1 MPRAGFEPAAY
12 PLGGDRS
19 IRLSYRGRWLIF
31 TQTEVGCVNR
41 LFPRITGDTP
51 AGRIPCMSRAPLLD
65 MSDPPFNVV
74 HMSKM
79 IQVRNVPDEMHRA
92 LKASAAAEGLSL
104 SDYIKR

>member
-1 MPRAGFEPAAY
+1 MDRRLVTGSCIQRGGDAEVAPAPRFMPRAGFEPAAY

-31 TQTEVGCVNR
+31 TQTAVGCVNR

-74 HMSKM
+74 HMSK
-79 IQVRNVPDEMHRA
+79 
-92 LKASAAAEGLSL
+92 
-104 SDYIKR
+104 